1 MRSGD
6 PHLKRSHAT
15 VPEGQGVFVVLEP
28 VGEVDG
34 ATSGE
39 LADGAAQRAVDVSL
53 ARHRKTCN
61 SSFVEFAYSHFSPIP
76 RAYFWVRP
84 QMAWLGF
91 STTNF

>member
-6 PHLKRSHAT
+6 PHLKRSHAA

-34 ATSGE
+34 ATSGK

-61 SSFVEFAYSHFSPIP
+61 SSFVEFAYSHFFPHTS
-76 RAYFWVRP
+76 RLFLVCP

-91 STTNF
+91 FTTNF